1 MKKLDLTQCEKLNEM
16 INILI
21 EKEMNEE
28 VAFF

>member
-21 EKEMNEE
+21 EREMNEE
-28 VAFF
+28 VAYF

>member
-21 EKEMNEE
+21 EREMNEE